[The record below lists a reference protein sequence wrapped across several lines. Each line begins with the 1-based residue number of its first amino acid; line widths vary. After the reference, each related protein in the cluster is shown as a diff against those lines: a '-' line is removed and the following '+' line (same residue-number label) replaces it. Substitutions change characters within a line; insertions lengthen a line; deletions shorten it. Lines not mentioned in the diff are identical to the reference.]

1 MSTPVPNRKERRSWN
16 RMVAEAR
23 NVTAEIP
30 VTDEPGDVVVVHIP
44 TAESLQ
50 SLQELQRK
58 GDFAGA
64 VSVLIGKDN
73 YERLARAARGG
84 ARPDDDADDKA
95 EGGAPFTAWRDL
107 IVDVMTD
114 LNLGGPGASPE
125 R

>member
-23 NVTAEIP
+23 DVEAVVP
-30 VTDEPGDVVVVHIP
+30 VSDDPEDVIRVHIP
-44 TAESLQ
+44 TAEALQ

-58 GDFAGA
+58 ADFAGA
-64 VSVLIGKDN
+64 MAVLIGKDN
-73 YERLARAARGG
+73 FDRLNEAQ
-84 ARPDDDADDKA
+84 PD
-95 EGGAPFTAWRDL
+95 APFTAYRDL
-107 IVDVMTD
+107 IQDVMTD

>member
-1 MSTPVPNRKERRSWN
+1 
-16 RMVAEAR
+16 MVAEAR
-23 NVTAEIP
+23 DVTAEVP
-30 VTDEPGDVVVVHIP
+30 VSDEPGDIVEVHIP
-44 TAESLQ
+44 TAEALQ

-73 YERLARAARGG
+73 YERLAEAQ
-84 ARPDDDADDKA
+84 PD
-95 EGGAPFTAWRDL
+95 APFTAWRDL
-107 IVDVMTD
+107 IVDVMQD